1 MPSFKCLSHI
11 PCQTHIH
18 RFLDMDSE
26 SHLPFRTSDR
36 FMAFSSSS
44 YPNLLFI
51 DRGIHIE

>member
-1 MPSFKCLSHI
+1 MPRFKCLSHI
-11 PCQTHIH
+11 PCQTHIY

-26 SHLPFRTSDR
+26 SHLPFRTSDH